1 MVARRRVLI
10 SVAALAC
17 APRGI
22 AAQSPPKLLRVAIL
36 SESTETARRNLWALF
51 RERLVQLGYVE
62 GRNLALDWR
71 NADDMPSYLPNLAD
85 DIVKSKPDVIVAVS
99 TPAAVA
105 AKNATATIPIVFIG
119 PSDPVGSGL
128 VPNLARPG
136 GNTTGFSP
144 MQGEIGPKWLEL
156 LRALSPKLQRAAY
169 LTDTGNP
176 GEMRVFEMMRERAAA
191 LGVTVQVYDAVQP
204 GALDRA
210 FEAIARDR
218 IEGMAVAITAAMLP
232 FRDRIV
238 RFASEH
244 KLPAVYGRREYA
256 DAGGLMSYGADSAPL
271 YAKAA
276 DYVHRIATGTKPGDL
291 PVERPSAI
299 RMVVNRRAAKAQ
311 GIVLPPTILAA
322 ADESIGE

>member
-1 MVARRRVLI
+1 VVARRRVLI

-22 AAQSPPKLLRVAIL
+22 AAQSPPRLLRVAIL
-36 SESTETARRNLWALF
+36 SESTETARRGLWALF
-51 RERLVQLGYVE
+51 RERLEQLGYVE
-62 GRNLALDWR
+62 GRTLVLDWR
-71 NADDMPSYLPNLAD
+71 HADDMAEYLPKLAA
-85 DIVKSKPDVIVAVS
+85 DIVKTKPDVIVAVS
-99 TPAAVA
+99 TPAATA

-119 PSDPVGSGL
+119 PSDPVASGL

-136 GNTTGFSP
+136 GNVTGFSP

-156 LRALSPKLQRAAY
+156 LRALSPRLQRAAY

-176 GEMRVFEMMRERAAA
+176 GEIRVFELMRERAAA
-191 LGVTVQVYDAVQP
+191 LGITVQVHDAVQP

-210 FEAIARDR
+210 FDAMAKDR
-218 IEGMAVAITAAMLP
+218 VEGMAVAITAAMLP

-238 RFASEH
+238 RFANER
-244 KLPAVYGRREYA
+244 KLPTVYGRREYV
-256 DAGGLMSYGADSAPL
+256 DAGGLISYGADSAPL

-276 DYVHRIATGTKPGDL
+276 DYVHKIATGTKPGDL

-299 RMVVNRRAAKAQ
+299 RMVVDRRAAKAQ
-311 GIVLPPTILAA
+311 GIALPPSILAA
-322 ADESIGE
+322 ADETIGE

>member
-1 MVARRRVLI
+1 
-10 SVAALAC
+10 
-17 APRGI
+17 
-22 AAQSPPKLLRVAIL
+22 
-36 SESTETARRNLWALF
+36 
-51 RERLVQLGYVE
+51 
-62 GRNLALDWR
+62 
-71 NADDMPSYLPNLAD
+71 
-85 DIVKSKPDVIVAVS
+85 
-99 TPAAVA
+99 
-105 AKNATATIPIVFIG
+105 
-119 PSDPVGSGL
+119 
-128 VPNLARPG
+128 
-136 GNTTGFSP
+136 

-156 LRALSPKLQRAAY
+156 LRALSPKLERAAY

-176 GEMRVFEMMRERAAA
+176 GELRVLELMRERAIA
-191 LGVTVQVYDAVQP
+191 LGATVRVYDAVQP

-218 IEGMAVAITAAMLP
+218 IEGLAVAITAAMLP

-238 RFASEH
+238 GFASER

-311 GIVLPPTILAA
+311 GIAVPQAILVA
-322 ADESIGE
+322 ADEVID

>member
-1 MVARRRVLI
+1 M
-10 SVAALAC
+10 
-17 APRGI
+17 
-22 AAQSPPKLLRVAIL
+22 
-36 SESTETARRNLWALF
+36 
-51 RERLVQLGYVE
+51 
-62 GRNLALDWR
+62 
-71 NADDMPSYLPNLAD
+71 
-85 DIVKSKPDVIVAVS
+85 
-99 TPAAVA
+99 
-105 AKNATATIPIVFIG
+105 
-119 PSDPVGSGL
+119 
-128 VPNLARPG
+128 
-136 GNTTGFSP
+136 
-144 MQGEIGPKWLEL
+144 
-156 LRALSPKLQRAAY
+156 
-169 LTDTGNP
+169 
-176 GEMRVFEMMRERAAA
+176 
-191 LGVTVQVYDAVQP
+191 QP

-299 RMVVNRRAAKAQ
+299 RMVVNRRTAKAQ
-311 GIVLPPTILAA
+311 GIALPPSILAA
-322 ADESIGE
+322 VDETIDE

>member
-1 MVARRRVLI
+1 VVARRRVLL

-36 SESTETARRNLWALF
+36 SESTETARRSLWALF
-51 RERLVQLGYVE
+51 RERLAQLGYVE
-62 GRNLALDWR
+62 GRNLVLDWR
-71 NADDMPSYLPNLAD
+71 HANDMPDSLSKLAGEL
-85 DIVKSKPDVIVAVS
+85 VAKHPDVIVAVS
-99 TPAAVA
+99 TPAALA
-105 AKNATATIPIVFIG
+105 AKNATSTIPIVFVG
-119 PSDPVGSGL
+119 PADPVGSGL
-128 VPNLARPG
+128 VTSLARPG
-136 GNTTGFSP
+136 GNVTGFSP
-144 MQGEIGPKWLEL
+144 MQAEIGAKWIEL
-156 LRALSPKLQRAAY
+156 LRAIDPKLQRAAY

-176 GEMRVFEMMRERAAA
+176 GELRVLELMRGRATA
-191 LGVTVQVYDAVQP
+191 LGATVQVYDAIQP
-204 GALDRA
+204 GALERA

-218 IEGMAVAITAAMLP
+218 IEGLAVAITAAMLP

-238 RFASEH
+238 GFASER

-311 GIVLPPTILAA
+311 GIAVPQAILVA
-322 ADESIGE
+322 ADEVVD

>member
-1 MVARRRVLI
+1 MVARRRALGLL
-10 SVAALAC
+10 AALAC
-17 APRGI
+17 APRTV
-22 AAQSPPKLLRVAIL
+22 AAQAPPRPLRVAIL

-71 NADDMPSYLPNLAD
+71 NADDMPSYLPKLAD

-105 AKNATATIPIVFIG
+105 AKNATATIPIVFVG
-119 PSDPVGSGL
+119 PTDPVGSGL
-128 VPNLARPG
+128 VSNLARPG

-191 LGVTVQVYDAVQP
+191 LGVTVQVYDAVQS

-210 FEAIARDR
+210 FVAIVRDR
-218 IEGMAVAITAAMLP
+218 NEGLAVGLTAAMLAHS
-232 FRDRIV
+232 DRIV
-238 RFASEH
+238 KFAAER
-244 KLPAVYGRREYA
+244 KLPAVYARRDYP
-256 DAGGLMSYGADSAPL
+256 DAGGLMSYGADSTPL
-271 YAKAA
+271 YAKTA
-276 DYVHRIATGTKPGDL
+276 DYVHRIATGTRPGDL

-311 GIVLPPTILAA
+311 GIALPPSILAA
-322 ADESIGE
+322 ADETID